1 MSEWYDNREKGT
13 LLTIKLLLS
22 YFLDLLILVY
32 FLLIFFIILFGGFS
46 VVIIGQEV
54 SATSVYK
61 PVVSLLVFFL
71 VKLFVADLRKEIEKI
86 KTVLSGTFLLIFFV
100 CEVLSRIYYSAFVP
114 QDLFWASQNMVM
126 PRTSSKKNI

>member
-86 KTVLSGTFLLIFFV
+86 KK
-100 CEVLSRIYYSAFVP
+100 P
-114 QDLFWASQNMVM
+114 
-126 PRTSSKKNI
+126 